1 MSKRERVYLT
11 IGVAV
16 IVAIPL
22 LAALERRYVGATRMR
37 PTGAE
42 FRQRLSR
49 IRVDD
54 GIDSAEAKEIAQIYM
69 REYIWDYVKGCGE
82 LEPLALR
89 DGKWTAEF
97 RKGVTGRRSDIEIH
111 INSVTGAVASS
122 VGPTF
127 RTFRE
132 FAQDLVDG
140 ADRRP

>member
-1 MSKRERVYLT
+1 MSKRERAYLT

-22 LAALERRYVGATRMR
+22 LSTLERRYIGATRMR

-42 FRQRLSR
+42 FQQRLSR

-54 GIDSAEAKEIAQIYM
+54 GIDSVEAKEIAQIYM
-69 REYIWDYVKGCGE
+69 REYIWEYVNGCGE
-82 LEPLALR
+82 FEPLALR
-89 DGKWTAEF
+89 NGRWTAEF
-97 RKGVTGRRSDIEIH
+97 RKGVTGARSDITIQ
-111 INSVTGAVASS
+111 INPTTGAVASS

-140 ADRRP
+140 ADRRR